1 MSSLPVID
9 AERLGAL
16 LPMRDAVDALEGAL
30 GGGRVP
36 TAPLRSHVET
46 EAGTLLTM
54 PATGP
59 QGSGVKLVT
68 VTPSNPERG
77 HPLVH
82 GLYVLFAPESQ
93 RPEAVID
100 GAALTALRTGAVS
113 ALATRYLA
121 SPEASRLVL
130 FGAGTQ
136 ARAHLRAMRAVR
148 PIERVAVVS
157 RSEGRAQELVETAR
171 ALGLDARVGGPEAV
185 ADADLV
191 CTCTTSPTPVL
202 DGARLPGGA
211 HVNAVGAFTPDTRE
225 LDNETIRRARVVVE
239 SREAALAEAGDLLI
253 PMAAGV
259 IAPDHVVADLAE
271 LVGGAVVRRDPSDLT
286 VFKSVGVA
294 FEDLVIARA
303 AVDRLSA

>member
-1 MSSLPVID
+1 VID

-30 GGGRVP
+30 GGGWVP

-77 HPLVH
+77 HPLIH
-82 GLYVLFAPESQ
+82 GLYVLFSPESQ

-136 ARAHLRAMRAVR
+136 ARAHLQAMRAVR
-148 PIERVAVVS
+148 PVERVAVVS

-225 LDNETIRRARVVVE
+225 LDDETIRRARVVVE

-259 IAPDHVVADLAE
+259 IAPDHVVADLAQ

-303 AVDRLSA
+303 AVDRLSS